1 MEWNLFDLLYYMLL
15 CTALICAA
23 VLVLV
28 RIIKKI
34 MKGVKNNDK
43 RRIQELSGTKKKR
56 K

>member
-23 VLVLV
+23 VLILV

-34 MKGVKNNDK
+34 IKGVKNNDK
-43 RRIQELSGTKKKR
+43 RRIQRLSGIKKR
-56 K
+56 RK